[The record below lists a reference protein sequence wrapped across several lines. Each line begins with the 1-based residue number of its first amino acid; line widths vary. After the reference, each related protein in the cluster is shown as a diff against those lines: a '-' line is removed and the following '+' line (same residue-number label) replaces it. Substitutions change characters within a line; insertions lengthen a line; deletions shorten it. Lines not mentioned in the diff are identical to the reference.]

1 MLQQNLEGNNQ
12 TDFYKA
18 DSVSFAILGGS
29 YSNAEILIRDGKG
42 DYTQNPE
49 DGECVTWS
57 FICALG
63 NKKSFR
69 AIQKLGYKPTDLEVF
84 HAYENSDMETFQY
97 LLHKDYSIY
106 VQEDGDNILDSVCL
120 DSPDKAWTF
129 CKRGLYASESNLK
142 SLIWIVKGDVV
153 KKIIESKKTKGV
165 VRKEELLQESIN
177 IGDLS
182 MVKYFVENG
191 ANVNRYLYDKTKD
204 YSYTSMHMASG
215 RESSKIVSYLK
226 RHGGDIH

>member
-1 MLQQNLEGNNQ
+1 M
-12 TDFYKA
+12 
-18 DSVSFAILGGS
+18 
-29 YSNAEILIRDGKG
+29 
-42 DYTQNPE
+42 DYTQKWE
-49 DGECVTWS
+49 DGECVIWS

-84 HAYENSDMETFQY
+84 HAYETSDMEIFQSLLNKNY
-97 LLHKDYSIY
+97 LIF
-106 VQEDGDNILDSVCL
+106 VQEDGDNILDSVWL
-120 DSPDKAWTF
+120 DSPDKAWTL
-129 CKRGLYASESNLK
+129 CKQGLYDSESNLK
-142 SLIWIVKGDVV
+142 SLIWIGKGDVV

-165 VRKEELLQESIN
+165 VRKEELLQKSIN

-191 ANVNRYLYDKTKD
+191 ANVNRYLNDKTKD

-215 RESSKIVSYLK
+215 RESS
-226 RHGGDIH
+226 